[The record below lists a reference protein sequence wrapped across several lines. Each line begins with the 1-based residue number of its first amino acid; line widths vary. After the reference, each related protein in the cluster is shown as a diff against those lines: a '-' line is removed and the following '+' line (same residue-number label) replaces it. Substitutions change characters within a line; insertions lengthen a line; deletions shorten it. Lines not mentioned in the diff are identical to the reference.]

1 MNRFSFKRNNVKV
14 FLFFLVSTSILW
26 LFIQF
31 SKNYTRTLETDIVF
45 VNIPEDKVIDPTN
58 DTKLIVTLGG
68 NGFRLIA
75 HSWTTP
81 KLVFDFKESSKINTN
96 EYVFALDK
104 KGDFIKRKLDFKGNV
119 IAFQRDTVIL
129 RLNTILDKKVPVR
142 LNVSLKYAA
151 GYGSSEGLEIKPDSI
166 TLSGIKEVLDSI
178 NYVVTTPLEVDGLK
192 SNWEEKVSIQMD
204 SLQGIVNVSPS
215 QISAL
220 VSVSKFTEG
229 SQNVPVIL
237 ENVPEKEEVK
247 IFPKEVKIV
256 YRVGLDKYNEISER
270 DFKVVAD
277 YKEATENNAFLI
289 LKLIKYPEKIHD
301 VRLQEK
307 QIQFVIVNKE

>member
-31 SKNYTRTLETDIVF
+31 SKNYTRTLETNIVF
-45 VNIPEDKVIDPTN
+45 INIPEGKVLDPSN

-75 HSWTTP
+75 HSWRTP
-81 KLVFDFKESSKINTN
+81 ELTFDFEKSVKKDSNK
-96 EYVFALDK
+96 YVFALDK

-119 IAFQRDTVIL
+119 IAFEKDTLVL
-129 RLNTILDKKVPVR
+129 KLNTILEKKVPVKT
-142 LNVSLKYAA
+142 NITFQYAA
-151 GYGSSEGLEIKPDSI
+151 GYGSSEGLKIEPDSSTI
-166 TLSGIKEVLDSI
+166 RGVKKVLDSI
-178 NYVVTTPLEVDGLK
+178 KYVETSAIEVDGLK
-192 SNWEEKVSIQMD
+192 SNWEEKVSIKMD
-204 SLQGIVNVSPS
+204 SLQGVLTIDPPYVS
-215 QISAL
+215 AM

-229 SQNVPVIL
+229 SQIVPVVL
-237 ENVPEKEEVK
+237 ENVPDKEEIK

-256 YRVGLDKYNEISER
+256 YRVGLDKYDEISER
-270 DFKVVAD
+270 DFKVVAN
-277 YKEATENNAFLI
+277 YEEATEDNAFLL
-289 LKLIKYPEKIHD
+289 LKLEKYPEKIHD

-307 QIQFVIVNKE
+307 QIQFVIVNKK

>member
-14 FLFFLVSTSILW
+14 FLFFLVATSILW

-31 SKNYTRTLETDIVF
+31 SKNYTRTLEADIVYI
-45 VNIPEDKVIDPTN
+45 NIPDDKAIDPTS
-58 DTKLIVTLGG
+58 DAKLLVTLGG

-81 KLVFDFKESSKINTN
+81 ELVFDYKESAKKRSN

-104 KGDFIKRKLDFKGNV
+104 KGDFIKRKLEFKGNV
-119 IAFQRDTVIL
+119 IDLQKDTVFL
-129 RLNTILDKKVPVR
+129 KLHTIFDKKVPVR
-142 LNVSLKYAA
+142 PNVSLKYAA
-151 GYGSSEGLEIKPDSI
+151 GYGSSEGLEIQPDSI
-166 TLSGIKEVLDSI
+166 MLSGIKQVLDSI
-178 NYVVTTPLEVDGLK
+178 NYVVTTSLTVDGLK
-192 SNWEEKVSIQMD
+192 SNWEEEVPIKMD
-204 SLQGIVNVSPS
+204 SLQEVVNVVPRIINAS
-215 QISAL
+215 

-229 SQNVPVIL
+229 SQNVPIIL
-237 ENVPEKEEVK
+237 ENVPENEEVK

-256 YRVGLDKYNEISER
+256 YRVGLDKYDDISER
-270 DFKVVAD
+270 DFKVIAD
-277 YKEATENNAFLI
+277 YREASENNAFLF
-289 LKLIKYPEKIHD
+289 LKLIKSPEKIHD